1 MISEAKEYAARQI
14 IFVSKIGRRKKK
26 GKKNA
31 ALIPN

>member
-26 GKKNA
+26 KEKKMQ
-31 ALIPN
+31 P